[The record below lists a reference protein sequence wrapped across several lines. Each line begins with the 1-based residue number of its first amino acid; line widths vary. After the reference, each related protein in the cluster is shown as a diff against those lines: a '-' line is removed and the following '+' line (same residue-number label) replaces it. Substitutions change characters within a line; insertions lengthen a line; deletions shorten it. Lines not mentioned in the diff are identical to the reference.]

1 MAYEKI
7 GPFTNGQA
15 PALSGANLNHLE
27 DGIVQ
32 AHERAMTPGPEGPQ
46 GPRGEQGPAGADGE
60 QGPQGEKGDKG
71 DPGEQ
76 GQQGE
81 QGPAGAD
88 AEPQFTEEEVQ
99 ALKVLAAGG

>member
-15 PALSGANLNHLE
+15 PALSDANLNHLE
-27 DGIVQ
+27 EGIAQ
-32 AHERAMTPGPEGPQ
+32 AHERAMTPGPQGPQ
-46 GPRGEQGPAGADGE
+46 GEQGPAGADGE
-60 QGPQGEKGDKG
+60 QGPQGPAGAD
-71 DPGEQ
+71 GEQ
-76 GQQGE
+76 GP

-99 ALKVLAAGG
+99 ALKALAAGG